1 MQSGGFP
8 WLTLLILL
16 PLAGAA
22 ALFFVKETSVR
33 MVALG
38 VSVADLLLSLP
49 LWWLFDGASSRMQ
62 FAEDVT
68 WITSPPIHYHLGLDG
83 ISLPLVL
90 MTTVLM
96 PLCVAISWRSIETR
110 VSSFMAML
118 LIMEGAMIGVFA
130 ALDFVLFYVFWEAML
145 IPMYLLIGV

>member
-38 VSVADLLLSLP
+38 VTIADLLLSLP
-49 LWWLFDGASSRMQ
+49 LWWLFDASSSRMQ

-68 WITSPPIHYHLGLDG
+68 WITSQ
-83 ISLPLVL
+83 
-90 MTTVLM
+90 
-96 PLCVAISWRSIETR
+96 
-110 VSSFMAML
+110 
-118 LIMEGAMIGVFA
+118 IGRAHV
-130 ALDFVLFYVFWEAML
+130 
-145 IPMYLLIGV
+145 

>member
-8 WLTLLILL
+8 WLTLLIFL

-38 VSVADLLLSLP
+38 ITVADLLFSLP
-49 LWWLFDGASSRMQ
+49 LWWLFDASSSQMQ
-62 FAEDVT
+62 FAENVI

-110 VSSFMAML
+110 VSSF
-118 LIMEGAMIGVFA
+118 
-130 ALDFVLFYVFWEAML
+130 
-145 IPMYLLIGV
+145 